1 MLSRIVPIVSWVYIS
16 LILSEEDFMAG
27 ILDSVNQR
35 TQLVG
40 QNRLE
45 LLLFKLTG
53 RQRFGINVFKVREVM
68 PCPKLTILPKQDK
81 FIKGVAH
88 IRGQT
93 ISVIDLSKATGGP
106 EVVQTENSF
115 VVITEYNRTVQ
126 AFLVS
131 GVERIVTLS
140 WTDVMPP
147 PEGAGKSSYLTA
159 VTEIDKEMVSI
170 LDVEKI
176 LNEISPISTQLSEGI
191 ADNSVGENVGDRVI
205 MIADDSTVARNQVKR
220 ALEPFGLTMLLAKN
234 GQDALEQLLAIA
246 DTCETSITEK
256 VALLISDIEMP
267 EMDGYTLTSIIKS
280 NDKMKVIP
288 VILHTSLS
296 GVFNNAMVEKVGA
309 EDFIPK
315 FHPDELARS
324 VKKWLK
330 HGSEH

>member
-1 MLSRIVPIVSWVYIS
+1 
-16 LILSEEDFMAG
+16 MAG

-45 LLLFKLTG
+45 LLLFKLIG

-68 PCPKLTILPKQDK
+68 PCPRLTVLPKQGK

-106 EVVQTENSF
+106 EIMQTDSSF
-115 VVITEYNRTVQ
+115 VIIAEYNRSVQ
-126 AFLVS
+126 GFLVA

-140 WTDVMPP
+140 WKDMMPP

-159 VTEIDKEMVSI
+159 VTQIDNEMVSI

-191 ADNSVGENVGDRVI
+191 ADATVGEGIGDRVI

-220 ALEPFGLTMLLAKN
+220 SLEPMGLTMLLAKN
-234 GQDALEQLLAIA
+234 GQDALDQLQAIT
-246 DTCETSITEK
+246 DGCQHSITEK

-267 EMDGYTLTSIIKS
+267 EMDGYTLTAAIKH
-280 NDKMKVIP
+280 DERMKDMP

-309 EDFIPK
+309 DDFIPK
-315 FHPDELARS
+315 FHPDELATA

-330 HGSEH
+330 HDEIT

>member
-1 MLSRIVPIVSWVYIS
+1 
-16 LILSEEDFMAG
+16 MAG

-45 LLLFKLTG
+45 LLLFKLVG
-53 RQRFGINVFKVREVM
+53 RQRFGINVFKVREVLQ
-68 PCPKLTILPKQDK
+68 CPRLTSLPKQDA

-93 ISVIDLSKATGGP
+93 ISVIDLSKAIGGP
-106 EVVQTENSF
+106 AITQTEDSF
-115 VVITEYNRTVQ
+115 IIIAEYNRSVQ
-126 AFLVS
+126 GFLVA

-140 WTDVMPP
+140 WKGMMPP

-176 LNEISPISTQLSEGI
+176 LNEINPVSTDLSEDVVDE
-191 ADNSVGENVGDRVI
+191 AVGEELGDRIV
-205 MIADDSTVARNQVKR
+205 MIADDSAVARNQVKR
-220 ALEPFGLTMLLAKN
+220 ALEPLGIKMALAKN
-234 GQDALEQLLAIA
+234 GQDALEQLKAIEA
-246 DTCETSITEK
+246 TCENSITEK
-256 VALLISDIEMP
+256 VALMVSDIEMP
-267 EMDGYTLTSIIKS
+267 EMDGYTLTAEVKG
-280 NDKMKVIP
+280 NERMAKMP

-296 GVFNNAMVEKVGA
+296 GVFNNAMVAKVGA

-315 FHPDELARS
+315 FNPDELAIA
-324 VKKWLK
+324 VKKWLNY
-330 HGSEH
+330 EA

>member
-1 MLSRIVPIVSWVYIS
+1 
-16 LILSEEDFMAG
+16 MAG

-45 LLLFKLTG
+45 LLLFKLVG
-53 RQRFGINVFKVREVM
+53 RQRFGINVFKVREVLQ
-68 PCPKLTILPKQDK
+68 CPKLSSFPRQNDY
-81 FIKGVAH
+81 IKGVAH

-93 ISVIDLSKATGGP
+93 ISVIDLSKATGGS
-106 EVVQTENSF
+106 EITQTEDSF
-115 VVITEYNRTVQ
+115 IIIAEYNRSVQ
-126 AFLVS
+126 GFLVA

-140 WTDVMPP
+140 WKDIMPP

-159 VTEIDKEMVSI
+159 VTEIDNEMVSI

-176 LNEISPISTQLSEGI
+176 LNEISPVSTDLSEDV
-191 ADNSVGENVGDRVI
+191 ADETVGENLGDKLV

-220 ALEPFGLTMLLAKN
+220 ALEPLGINMILAKN
-234 GQDALEQLLAIA
+234 GQDALNQLQEIEA
-246 DTCETSITEK
+246 TCENDITEK
-256 VALLISDIEMP
+256 VALMISDIEMP
-267 EMDGYTLTSIIKS
+267 EMDGYTLTAEVKANERMKS
-280 NDKMKVIP
+280 MPI
-288 VILHTSLS
+288 ILHTSLS

-315 FHPDELARS
+315 FHPDELATA

-330 HGSEH
+330 MED